1 MADIRALG
9 TPRRGGISD
18 TYDIDTMCEEGLIAS
33 ITGTKKIAAGGTS
46 PFAVTAGRKG
56 KKISA
61 YTTGEEMLI
70 QLDAGVSS
78 VAIGATVYVVAAT
91 GKATT
96 TAGTDPVNPATK
108 LRFVSTEIADKG
120 QVQNIVGS
128 EANTRKCVL
137 VSFVGGV

>member
-33 ITGTKKIAAGGTS
+33 LTGKRKIAAGGTS

-56 KKISA
+56 KKITG
-61 YTTGEEMLI
+61 YVTGEEVLV

-78 VAIGATVYVVAAT
+78 VTIGATVYVVAAT

-96 TAGTDPVNPATK
+96 TEGTSPANPATQ

-120 QVQNIVGS
+120 RVQNIVGS

-137 VSFVGGV
+137 CSFVGGV